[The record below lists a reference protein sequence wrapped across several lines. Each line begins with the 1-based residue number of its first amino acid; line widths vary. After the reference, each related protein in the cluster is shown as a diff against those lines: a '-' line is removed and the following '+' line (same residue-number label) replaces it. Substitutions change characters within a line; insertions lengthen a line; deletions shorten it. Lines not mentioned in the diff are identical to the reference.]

1 MSRQT
6 GHHSR
11 RRQSKANSQRSKLLT
26 SSVAVGR
33 PTASPRPK
41 NAGKTRTTE
50 RSKVSRAKANKK
62 SKKLKHSGRSRQ
74 SKHSKHSR
82 HSRHSKHSKQLKQS
96 KHSKQ
101 TRFAESVVKMLSSSS
116 DLNALELAKV
126 KLPNLHVF
134 QHEPEMKHVFDR
146 FPIHV
151 QAFAFLA
158 DYYARNLRL
167 PAQQLQ
173 TQMPQLV
180 IYLCTLLQSGSC
192 SWQQVV
198 SKLQRWFLIALEQP
212 KLKQPKQPKKPN
224 QLAGGGLGWLKK
236 VLVGIGLVS
245 GASASGASASG
256 PVNLTEALIDAKGK
270 GFDSSEVLTPLNSA
284 LSQLTN
290 VVQNDDSKLSGVA
303 DSYFLSLKDET
314 ASRTEELFV
323 TPFTTTIDKL
333 IAYGL
338 RLGYLDPSS
347 DLNSKSQPLTSDEI
361 SKLMYT
367 FNNITSANFDAPVLP
382 LSPHLSPIVSLYV
395 DSVKNNMSLGLV
407 SIQKFEVKKD
417 ISPEQLEQNM
427 RKYNEDAVY
436 FASSV
441 AVVMQEFI
449 TTQTNAYI
457 QSNSMTD
464 LTKQILQNLFGVR
477 NSDAH
482 AANNG
487 ERLVDTARSLSMSV
501 FGLPIPS
508 SERTTTSR
516 LTGMIKKLTEY
527 FQRQSVVDGFKASL
541 SEVVDLYE
549 NYESF
554 EQNVSDFEPPFW
566 TWSTTL
572 VAVSGLMALLGGLN
586 WKIRQIYGSKIW
598 PDQFK
603 DANEDNN
610 KSLREQL
617 QNALAAIKQ
626 LKKRMTGEPANLTW
640 SQPMELRS
648 GRRL

>member
-6 GHHSR
+6 GHHSQ
-11 RRQSKANSQRSKLLT
+11 RRQSKAKSQQSQRSKQL
-26 SSVAVGR
+26 
-33 PTASPRPK
+33 TASPAFSRSKASTRPK
-41 NAGKTRTTE
+41 NAGKARTTE

-62 SKKLKHSGRSRQ
+62 SKKLKHSG
-74 SKHSKHSR
+74 HSGR
-82 HSRHSKHSKQLKQS
+82 SRHSKHSKNSRHSKRSKHS

-101 TRFAESVVKMLSSSS
+101 PRFAESVVKMLSSSS

-134 QHEPEMKHVFDR
+134 QHEPEMKHVFNR

-151 QAFAFLA
+151 QAIAFLA

-212 KLKQPKQPKKPN
+212 KQPKQPN

-245 GASASGASASG
+245 GASASGASVAQG
-256 PVNLTEALIDAKGK
+256 PVNLTETLIDAKHK
-270 GFDSSEVLTPLNSA
+270 GFDSSDVLTPLNSA
-284 LSQLTN
+284 LHGLRSVTHN
-290 VVQNDDSKLSGVA
+290 NESMLSGA
-303 DSYFLSLKDET
+303 AFTYFDTLEDET
-314 ASRTEELFV
+314 ASRTEQLFV
-323 TPFTTTIDKL
+323 TPFTTTVDKL

-347 DLNSKSQPLTSDEI
+347 HLNSKSQNLESDEI

-367 FNNITSANFDAPVLP
+367 FNDITSANFNAPL
-382 LSPHLSPIVSLYV
+382 LSLSSHLSPIVSLYV
-395 DSVKNNMSLGLV
+395 DSVKNNMQAGLD
-407 SIQKFEVKKD
+407 SIQKFAVKKHL
-417 ISPEQLEQNM
+417 SQEQLETNM
-427 RKYNEDAVY
+427 GQYNEDAVN

-441 AVVMQEFI
+441 AVVMQDFI

-457 QSNSMTD
+457 ESNLNTGV
-464 LTKQILQNLFGVR
+464 TKQILTNLFGVP

-482 AANNG
+482 VTS
-487 ERLVDTARSLSMSV
+487 LVDAARNLRTSV
-501 FGLPIPS
+501 FRLPILEHDRS
-508 SERTTTSR
+508 SIRSR
-516 LTGMIKKLTEY
+516 FRGMIEKLTGH
-527 FQRQSVVDGFKASL
+527 FQRPRVVDEFKASL
-541 SEVVDLYE
+541 SQVVVMYE
-549 NYESF
+549 KYELF
-554 EQNVSDFEPPFW
+554 ERNVSDFEPPFW
-566 TWSTTL
+566 TWSITL
-572 VAVSGLMALLGGLN
+572 AAVSCLMALFGGSL
-586 WKIRQIYGSKIW
+586 WQIQRIDGSGNFEK
-598 PDQFK
+598 
-603 DANEDNN
+603 ANEDNSTSWRD
-610 KSLREQL
+610 KFEQVIQAADAKIAEL
-617 QNALAAIKQ
+617 QAALKN
-626 LKKRMTGEPANLTW
+626 RMTGEPAVLSW